1 MKRVPYILLLALT
14 LHSCSKWT
22 DDDLSFLNS
31 IKAPSEESLLFKVSD
46 DNSGLVTITPNS
58 AGGTAY
64 DIYFGDGTTAP
75 VSVAPGK
82 NTTHVYKE
90 GTYPVKVVTTG
101 LSGLKS
107 DTTAQLTVT
116 FRAPEQ
122 VNVTTTGNAH
132 TLTVSATGLYAT
144 GGFKVSF
151 GETANEE
158 PVLIADGASVEHVY
172 AKGGNYTV
180 TVEALSGGKAT
191 TVVTK
196 PVTIYDPLTLPMT
209 FELSTVSYAW
219 GDFGGSQTS
228 VIPNPVPGGIN
239 TSATVGKI
247 VKTKAE
253 VWAGNFIVMTNPIDF
268 TNNKKF
274 KVKVYS
280 WRAGMRVQLQLERSG
295 DNTFQEH
302 LEATT
307 TVANTWEELTF
318 DFSGIIKDNSKRLQ
332 NILFFLDNGVTGDG
346 SNNFTLLFDD
356 ITLTH

>member
-1 MKRVPYILLLALT
+1 MKRLPYILLLSLALN
-14 LHSCSKWT
+14 SCMKQT

-31 IKAPSEESLLFKVSD
+31 IKAPSDESLLFKIAN
-46 DNSGLVTITPNS
+46 DNSGQVTITPNS
-58 AGGTAY
+58 AGGTSY

-75 VSVAPGK
+75 VTVLPGK

-90 GTYPVKVVTTG
+90 GVYPVKVVTTG

-116 FRAPEQ
+116 FRAPEE
-122 VNVTTTGNAH
+122 VTLTTTGNAH
-132 TLTVSATGLYAT
+132 ELTVSANALYAT

-151 GETANEE
+151 GETPGEE
-158 PVLIADGASVEHVY
+158 PVLVAAGASVKHTY
-172 AKGGNYTV
+172 AKGGTYTV
-180 TVEALSGGKAT
+180 KAEALSGGKAT

-196 PVTIYDPLTLPMT
+196 DVTIYDPLTLPMT
-209 FELSTVSYAW
+209 FELPTVSYAW
-219 GDFGGSQTS
+219 GDFGGSVTS

-239 TSATVGKI
+239 PSATVGKI

-253 VWAGNFIVMTNPIDF
+253 VWAGNYIIMTDPIDF

-280 WRAGMRVQLQLERSG
+280 WRAGMRVLLQLERNG
-295 DNTFQEH
+295 DNTFQENV
-302 LEATT
+302 EMTT
-307 TVANTWEELTF
+307 TVANAWEELTF
-318 DFSGIIKDNSKRLQ
+318 DFSGKIKDNSKRLQ

-356 ITLTH
+356 ITLTN